1 MGPNMSMQA
10 RGPRLRRRR
19 AGAIVT
25 ALVLAI
31 CTVGVQAREA
41 ATVHVRCA
49 EHGELVHVQAHPPVH
64 LPAGTHLVPIGRDA
78 AAGGHEHCTFIG
90 ANHCVQVAAVV
101 PACSVVSA
109 IEPRPPAAGA
119 EVSARATFRIAPKNS
134 PPV

>member
-1 MGPNMSMQA
+1 MHA

-25 ALVLAI
+25 ALVLAV
-31 CTVGVQAREA
+31 CMVGIQAREA

-49 EHGELVHVQAHPPVH
+49 EHGQLVHVQAAHAPVH
-64 LPAGTHLVPIGRDA
+64 TQVGTHLVPTGRD
-78 AAGGHEHCTFIG
+78 AAGGHEHCAFIG

-109 IEPRPPAAGA
+109 IEPRPAAVVA
-119 EVSARATFRIAPKNS
+119 EVSARATFRLAPKNS